1 MQAQVG
7 FERTNMFQS
16 FIRPKQNKEYTGSTM
31 VPSRLFVDQAYTDQH
46 SLLFLKQI
54 STCIMVNV
62 ILRIIFDTCTSTK
75 SILN

>member
-7 FERTNMFQS
+7 FERTNMFRS
-16 FIRPKQNKEYTGSTM
+16 FIRPKQNKEYTGSTT

-54 STCIMVNV
+54 SSTCIMVNV
-62 ILRIIFDTCTSTK
+62 ILRILFNTCTSTK
-75 SILN
+75 Q